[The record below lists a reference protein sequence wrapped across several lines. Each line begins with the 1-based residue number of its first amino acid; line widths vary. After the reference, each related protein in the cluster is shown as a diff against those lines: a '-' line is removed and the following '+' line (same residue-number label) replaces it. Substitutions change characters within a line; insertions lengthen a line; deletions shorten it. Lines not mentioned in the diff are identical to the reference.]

1 MITANIRLVTI
12 VLVGLAAVLMAG
24 NTASAPMP
32 IAHGGKATCR
42 IVVAGD
48 ASAVEKN
55 AANELAV
62 YLKKVTGA
70 TLAIVKPENTA
81 GRPVIAVGPGA
92 ARKIAP
98 KLLLNKSGDK
108 GLGDDGIVIKTIGKN
123 LVLTGAEGS
132 KRGTLYA
139 VYEFLEREVGVRWWT
154 PEEEFV
160 PRKTTLSIGQLN
172 VRYKPAF
179 LYRETLCS
187 AIRPFIWEETDKVP
201 MFALRMRQNGHFA
214 KIPEDWGG
222 HYTLLGWC
230 HTFFGHDA
238 LMPPEKYFK
247 DHPEWYSEINGKR
260 KWEQAQLCMTNKAM
274 LAELT
279 RNVLDRIR
287 KNPEAGMISVAQN
300 DWGGN
305 CQCASCKAL
314 DDAEGSPSGS
324 LLYGINQ
331 VAEGVEK
338 EFPEFYIETLAYLY
352 TRKPPKTIR
361 PRKNVIV
368 RLSVIERSGVQT
380 IENGVNLSLLAD
392 LEAWSKAAPNLYM
405 WDYTAN
411 IWNPFTPEPRAFIY
425 GPDMRLYK
433 KRGVISV
440 FCEHYHAQSP
450 ISDFDQL
457 HTWLLSKYMWNP
469 DQDDRTLIREFL
481 NGYYG
486 AAGDAIGRYL
496 SLLTKKVGNRY
507 ISINSGAGEPLSDAE
522 WMELE
527 TINQA
532 TKLFDL
538 ATKAVANDAV
548 LTARMQR
555 ARLSLD
561 HQWLR
566 GYAGY
571 KFISKQKR
579 TLFNGPTDFDEALSR
594 FNERCRA
601 LGVEGVGFDKD
612 IPLSAFMDSVRLA
625 GETAPARF
633 ILATNKTYQAFLAGA
648 HQPLPPLLAKTP
660 STEVIDIQEDRMTM
674 FNGAEVVFDTKA
686 SNAAAARID
695 PAVINWS
702 VQLRDLA
709 AKGVTGRFHA
719 YAMVRVEALADKGVA
734 FTGGVYDAIKGRNSI
749 GISQRIEGNAGATSD
764 VNTPTEQ
771 TVAIKDSVRDGEYHL
786 YDLGTHN
793 FHNDMYIWFGTTG
806 GVDPRQMKAI
816 YVDRVIF
823 VKE

>member
-1 MITANIRLVTI
+1 MLFVLLFVVCVEANTSTTTAASKSAQTLV
-12 VLVGLAAVLMAG
+12 LAKAG
-24 NTASAPMP
+24 KTNACISLADSASLAE
-32 IAHGGKATCR
+32 T
-42 IVVAGD
+42 
-48 ASAVEKN
+48 N
-55 AANELAV
+55 AANELVV
-62 YLKKVTGA
+62 YLKKVTGV
-70 TLAIVKPENTA
+70 TLSIVKPENTA
-81 GRPVIAVGPGA
+81 RRPVIAVGPGA

-98 KLLLNKSGDK
+98 KMLLAKLGDK

-230 HTFFGHDA
+230 HTFFGNDG

-279 RNVLDRIR
+279 RNVLERIR
-287 KNPEAGMISVAQN
+287 KNPDAGMISVAQN

-305 CQCASCKAL
+305 CQCAVCKAL

-331 VAEGVEK
+331 VAEEVEK
-338 EFPEFYIETLAYLY
+338 EFPEFYIETLAYQY

-368 RLSVIERSGVQT
+368 RLSVIERSAVQP
-380 IENGVNLSLLAD
+380 IENGVNLSLRSD
-392 LEAWSKAAPNLYM
+392 LEAWSKVARNLYI

-411 IWNPFTPEPRAFIY
+411 LLNPFTTEPRAFVY
-425 GPDMRLYK
+425 GPDMRFYK

-457 HTWLLSKYMWNP
+457 HTWLLCKYMWNP
-469 DQDDRTLIREFL
+469 DQDDNMLIHEFL

-496 SLLTKKVGNRY
+496 TLLTKKVGNR
-507 ISINSGAGEPLSDAE
+507 SVWSWNGSPDAE
-522 WMELE
+522 WMDLE

-538 ATKAVANDAV
+538 ATKAVANNAV
-548 LTARMQR
+548 LTARVQR

-571 KFISKQKR
+571 KFVSEQKR
-579 TLFNGPTDFDEALSR
+579 TSFNGPTDFEEALSR
-594 FNERCRA
+594 FSERCRG
-601 LGVEGVGFDKD
+601 LGVTSVGFDKE
-612 IPLSAFMDSVRLA
+612 IPLTTYMDSVRLA
-625 GETAPARF
+625 GETVPTRF
-633 ILATNKTYQAFLAGA
+633 ILATNKTYQAFLAGV

-660 STEVIDIQEDRMTM
+660 SNEVIDIQEDRMTM
-674 FNGAEVVFDTKA
+674 FPGAEVVFDTKA

-695 PAVINWS
+695 PAVVNWS

-734 FTGGVYDAIKGRNSI
+734 FTGGVYDAIKGRNLI
-749 GISQRIEGNAGATSD
+749 GISQRIEGNAGTTSD
-764 VNTPTEQ
+764 VNTLTEQ

-786 YDLGTHN
+786 YDLGVHD
-793 FHNDMYIWFGTTG
+793 FHNEVSIWFGTTG
-806 GVDPRQMKAI
+806 GVDPSQMKAI

-823 VKE
+823 VRE